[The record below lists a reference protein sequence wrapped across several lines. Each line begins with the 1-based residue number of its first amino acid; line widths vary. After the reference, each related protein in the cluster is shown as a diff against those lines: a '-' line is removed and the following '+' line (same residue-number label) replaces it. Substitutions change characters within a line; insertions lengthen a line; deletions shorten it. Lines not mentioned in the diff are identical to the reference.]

1 MQETCKDRSLQS
13 PESFFLWLYASIMSG
28 IALFMVFKGSDLFFF
43 FVIYPYILGG
53 KREFSVMA
61 KALLLHKLSLFSCS
75 L

>member
-1 MQETCKDRSLQS
+1 
-13 PESFFLWLYASIMSG
+13 MSG

-43 FVIYPYILGG
+43 SLYVIYPYILGG
-53 KREFSVMA
+53 NREFSVMA